1 MAVLRRFAGC
11 AAALS
16 VWGCGEATAPIHP
29 AEASVAV
36 HAVLA
41 AGTDTARVLLT
52 RYDPDAL
59 ADVRFSGISGA
70 AVRVARAG
78 DTIQLPEAPAGF
90 RDCDFDPFQPDTNEP
105 AGPGCYGG
113 IVPGGLREGERYALR
128 ITLPGGGSVS
138 GTATIPAR
146 PEILAPAA
154 GRVVPVRLPDGPV
167 TGGPG
172 SSFPVRWKAPDAG
185 RVEIAIVRPQAFRD
199 GRALTG
205 VLCRV
210 QQGPLPDELIESD
223 SVLHQVVSAFCSRGG
238 EGVRWDSIS
247 VVMMVTAYDTAYA
260 RFARDVVSKESV
272 RRGRATA
279 GLDGAYGVFAG
290 AASAERRL
298 TLVPAN

>member
-1 MAVLRRFAGC
+1 MAVLKRFGGC
-11 AAALS
+11 GAALF
-16 VWGCGEATAPIHP
+16 VWGCGAATAPIHP

-52 RYDPDAL
+52 RYDPDAP
-59 ADVRFSGISGA
+59 ADMRFSRISGA

-78 DTIQLPEAPAGF
+78 DTLQLPEAPAGF
-90 RDCDFDPFQPDTNEP
+90 RDCDSDPFQPDAGEP
-105 AGPGCYGG
+105 ARPGCYGG

-128 ITLPGGGSVS
+128 ITLPGGGSV
-138 GTATIPAR
+138 GGAATIPSR

-154 GRVVPVRLPDGPV
+154 GRIVLVRTPDGPA

-172 SSFPVRWKAPDAG
+172 SSFPVRWKAPEAG
-185 RVEIAIVRPQAFRD
+185 RIEIAIVRPQAFRG
-199 GRALTG
+199 GRALTD
-205 VLCRV
+205 V
-210 QQGPLPDELIESD
+210 QCSVRQGPLPDELVRAD

-247 VVMMVTAYDTAYA
+247 VMMMVTAYDTTYA
-260 RFARDVVSKESV
+260 RFARDAVSKESV
-272 RRGRATA
+272 RRERASA
-279 GLDGAYGVFAG
+279 GLVGAYGVFAG

-298 TLVPAN
+298 TLVPAQ